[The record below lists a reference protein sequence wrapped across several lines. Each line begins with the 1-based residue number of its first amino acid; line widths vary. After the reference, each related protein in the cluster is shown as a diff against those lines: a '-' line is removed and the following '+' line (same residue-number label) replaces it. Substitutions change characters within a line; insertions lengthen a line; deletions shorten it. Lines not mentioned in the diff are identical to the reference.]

1 MSKKDLKSQI
11 KEMEAKKREETMQ
24 IAQAEV
30 EVTFDSWYHQRKQLI
45 PKCHHKEVLMADF
58 SARGLGIAATMG
70 AYDRALELYGVKL
83 K

>member
-24 IAQAEV
+24 IAQAEIQ
-30 EVTFDSWYHQRKQLI
+30 VTFDSWYHQRKHLI
-45 PKCHHKEVLMADF
+45 PKCHHKEILVADF
-58 SARGLGIAATMG
+58 SARDLGNEATMG
-70 AYDRALELYGVKL
+70 AYDKALELYGVKL